1 MQRLPRCLLAAF
13 ALVSL
18 VASPARAWPDRP
30 IQIIVPFPAGGTVD
44 VAARGMAVVLSERLS
59 VAVAVV
65 NRDGAAGS
73 IGARAI
79 ATARPDG
86 NTLGM
91 TPAGPITTQP
101 QLVRDAGYTS
111 AAFRPICQVFAGY
124 NVLLAGRGGP
134 PTIAA
139 AIAAARAAPGTLSLG
154 YGGNGTAPHW
164 AMLGLQRAAGVE
176 FNAVPFRGD
185 PPVTTALLSGDL
197 ALGVLGLGSAIGPAA
212 RATVLLAFTT
222 ARLAELPDVPTAT
235 ELGWPVVEEVFGG
248 LVAPASLPDAIAHR
262 LEAECAAAAQ
272 DPRVGDALRAA
283 RFAVVSRD
291 GAAFAQ
297 ALAADAEAKRAL
309 IAASGLRAE

>member
-1 MQRLPRCLLAAF
+1 MRLLSTTLLM
-13 ALVSL
+13 LVGL
-18 VASPARAWPDRP
+18 AGAARAWPDRP

-44 VAARGMAVVLSERLS
+44 VAARGIAVVLSERLG
-59 VAVAVV
+59 VPAAVV
-65 NRDGAAGS
+65 NRDGAAGA

-79 ATARPDG
+79 AAARADG

-91 TPAGPITTQP
+91 TPAGPLTTQP
-101 QLVRDAGYTS
+101 QLVRDAGYTV
-111 AAFRPICQVFAGY
+111 AAFRPICQVFVGY
-124 NVLLAGRGGP
+124 NVLVAGRGGP
-134 PTIAA
+134 ADIVA

-197 ALGVLGLGSAIGPAA
+197 ALGVLGLGSAVGPAS
-212 RATVLLAFTT
+212 RATPLLAFTA
-222 ARLAELPDVPTAT
+222 ARLPELPDVPTAQ
-235 ELGWPVVEEVFGG
+235 ERGWPVVEEVFGG
-248 LVAPASLPDAIAHR
+248 LIAPAGVPDGIVRR
-262 LEAECAAAAQ
+262 LETECAVAVQ

-291 GAAFAQ
+291 GAAFAA

-309 IAASGLRAE
+309 IAASGLRAD